1 MALSRKGKIIIGIT
15 AVVLL
20 AIIIAATVFATR
32 KDVAEVTVVE
42 VKVRPTLKSTVTAP
56 GEIRPVQYIN
66 LTSEVQGRIVE
77 IFVKEGDPV
86 EQGQQVV
93 KLDPTQLQSSTEG
106 QLAAY
111 QAALSDTEVQ
121 RSQITAAQNQLA
133 QAQQGLN
140 STQASV
146 DTALQAVAS
155 ARQSVVTAQT
165 DVDRAQ
171 VELNAANRE
180 LKRNEELLED
190 GVISKLEYD
199 QAKDRV
205 ANAQASLR
213 NAQAR
218 LQSQTIVHQ

>member
-86 EQGQQVV
+86 R
-93 KLDPTQLQSSTEG
+93 T
-106 QLAAY
+106 
-111 QAALSDTEVQ
+111 
-121 RSQITAAQNQLA
+121 RSAGRQTRP
-133 QAQQGLN
+133 
-140 STQASV
+140 
-146 DTALQAVAS
+146 DTAPVQHRRS
-155 ARQSVVTAQT
+155 AC
-165 DVDRAQ
+165 
-171 VELNAANRE
+171 
-180 LKRNEELLED
+180 
-190 GVISKLEYD
+190 
-199 QAKDRV
+199 
-205 ANAQASLR
+205 
-213 NAQAR
+213 R
-218 LQSQTIVHQ
+218 LSSRIE